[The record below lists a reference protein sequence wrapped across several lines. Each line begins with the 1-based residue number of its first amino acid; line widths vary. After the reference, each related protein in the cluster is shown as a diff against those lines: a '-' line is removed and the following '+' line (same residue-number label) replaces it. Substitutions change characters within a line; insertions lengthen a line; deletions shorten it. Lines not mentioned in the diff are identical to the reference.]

1 MILID
6 TNVVSEVMKATPDDA
21 VVDWLNEQDSGNLY
35 VASVTIG
42 EIEYG
47 LRILPN
53 GRRRDQLRELFA
65 RFIAQAF
72 AMRILPYDE
81 IAARVYGDLM
91 GLRKEMGRPLSVPD
105 GQIAAIARVGGYALG
120 TRNIKDFQDCG
131 IELINPFKI
140 R

>member
-1 MILID
+1 
-6 TNVVSEVMKATPDDA
+6 MKTTPDDA
-21 VVDWLNEQDSGNLY
+21 VVEWLNEQDSGNLY

-53 GRRRDQLRELFA
+53 GRRRDQLRERFA

-140 R
+140 T